1 MKPLNPIESKMTGAD
16 LLVASLRANNIET
29 IYSLPGGQL
38 DNLFDAI
45 QRSNGGLKLVR
56 TRHEQGAAYMAF
68 GAARST
74 GKPAVFSVVPGP
86 GIMNAM
92 GALSTA
98 WAVNSPVLSLA
109 GQFNLMPSVRGGVI
123 FTKSPISW
131 QPYQPL

>member
-1 MKPLNPIESKMTGAD
+1 MTGAD
-16 LLVASLRANNIET
+16 LLIASLRANSIDT

-109 GQFNLMPSVRGGVI
+109 GQIQSDAIGSGRGYLHEIPDQLATLSTLV
-123 FTKSPISW
+123 KHAKR
-131 QPYQPL
+131 